1 MTLRTRILLMVSGL
15 LILAVLATALT
26 LAWTARQSL
35 LAQVETDG
43 QLLAQL
49 LARSASFALRVPPD
63 VEDSISDQMVVEATI
78 AAHLVAIAEAAG
90 LSMEQ
95 INGHL
100 RQITDNS
107 PLDEFW
113 ITDENGHAYLRNIAE
128 IDFTFD
134 PDPRQ
139 QPQAHVFWPL
149 LTGEAKTVKQ
159 EARVREVDDQ
169 AFKYVGVAGVDQP
182 RIVQVGY
189 NAHFLEELRL
199 QLGLASL
206 TRELVSAGEVIA
218 IRVLDTNYSIL
229 AYEGAPGSTV
239 DMEIDFEAMPFLG
252 QSLQDGQTV
261 SYMQDDMLVVIAP
274 ITGLQEQVLGA
285 VMVYL
290 STDHVQATLQSQV
303 RLTVVV
309 AGVIL
314 ALGLLVSIILARR
327 VTGPV
332 ARLTAAAGAVEAGKY
347 DAERLAGVAGRQDEL
362 GRLARVFTRMA
373 RQVEA
378 REQQLR
384 QQVESLRIEIDAA
397 KTQRQVAEITES
409 EYFQQLQERVREL
422 RSRSAGSKSTGQDD

>member
-15 LILAVLATALT
+15 LALAVLAAALT

-35 LAQVETDG
+35 IAQAEADG

-63 VEDSISDQMVVEATI
+63 VEDAIGDQMIVEATI

-90 LSMEQ
+90 LSPEE
-95 INGHL
+95 INAHL
-100 RQITDNS
+100 RQITEDS

-113 ITDENGHAYLRNIAE
+113 ITDESGHAYLRNIAE

-149 LTGEAKTVKQ
+149 LTGEQQVVKQ

-169 AFKYVGVAGVDQP
+169 AFKYVGVAGVDRP

-189 NAHFLEELRL
+189 NVRFLEELRR
-199 QLGLASL
+199 QLGLTSL
-206 TRELVSAGEVIA
+206 TKSLVSAGDVVA
-218 IRVLDTNYSIL
+218 IRVLDKNYSML
-229 AYEGAPGSTV
+229 AYDGAPGSPV
-239 DMEIDFEAMPFLG
+239 SMEIDPTSLPFLE
-252 QSLQDGQTV
+252 QAIQAGQTV
-261 SYMQDDMLVVIAP
+261 SYMQDELLVVIAP
-274 ITGLQEQVLGA
+274 IIDLQGQVLGA

-290 STDHVQATLQSQV
+290 STEHVQATLQRQV
-303 RLTVVV
+303 RLTIIV
-309 AGVIL
+309 AGLVL
-314 ALGLLVSIILARR
+314 ALGLLFSMILARR

-332 ARLTAAAGAVEAGKY
+332 ARLTGAAAAVEAGNY
-347 DAERLAGVAGRQDEL
+347 ESESLESVAGRQDEL

-373 RQVEA
+373 RQVQA

-384 QQVESLRIEIDAA
+384 QQVEALRIEIDTA

-409 EYFQQLQERVREL
+409 EYFRQLQERVRLL
-422 RSRSAGSKSTGQDD
+422 RSRSASSKSESQDD

>member
-15 LILAVLATALT
+15 LVLAVLVAALA

-35 LAQVETDG
+35 IAQVEADG

-63 VEDSISDQMVVEATI
+63 VEDAISDQMVVEATI

-90 LSMEQ
+90 LSPEE
-95 INGHL
+95 INMHL
-100 RQITDNS
+100 RQITGAS

-139 QPQAHVFWPL
+139 QPQAHVFWAL
-149 LTGEAKTVKQ
+149 LAGEQKVVKQ

-189 NAHFLEELRL
+189 NARFLEELRL

-206 TRELVSAGEVIA
+206 TRRLVSAGEVSA
-218 IRVLDTNYSIL
+218 IRVLDRDYFTL
-229 AYEGAPGSTV
+229 AYDAAPGSV
-239 DMEIDFEAMPFLG
+239 VSMEIDYASLPFLE
-252 QSLQDGQTV
+252 QSIQEGQTM
-261 SYMQDDMLVVIAP
+261 SYLQGELLVVIAP
-274 ITGLQEQVLGA
+274 ITGLQDQVLGV

-290 STDHVQATLQSQV
+290 STAPVQATLQRQV
-303 RLTVVV
+303 RLTIVV
-309 AGVIL
+309 AGVVL
-314 ALGLLVSIILARR
+314 ALGLLFSMILARR

-332 ARLTAAAGAVEAGKY
+332 ASLTDAAAAVEAGNY
-347 DAERLAGVAGRQDEL
+347 AAESLAGVAERQDEL

-373 RQVEA
+373 RQVQA

-384 QQVESLRIEIDAA
+384 QQVEALRIEIDAA

-409 EYFQQLQERVREL
+409 EYFQQLQERVREM
-422 RSRSAGSKSTGQDD
+422 RSRGARSEDGRQDE